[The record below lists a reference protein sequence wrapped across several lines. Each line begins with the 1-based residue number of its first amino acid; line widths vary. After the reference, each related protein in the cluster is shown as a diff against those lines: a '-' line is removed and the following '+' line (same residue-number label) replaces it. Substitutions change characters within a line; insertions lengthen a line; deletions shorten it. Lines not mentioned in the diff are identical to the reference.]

1 MQSVNS
7 EIPDRHS
14 STEPVGEI
22 AGAGERSAVELK
34 SGQPV
39 ANSGPVLR
47 RPTTPATAGRKPAA
61 RPTVSRGCEASP
73 LPQLKGRP
81 GFGAGSPE
89 EIARE
94 RASASGPPTDESA
107 GREAPALDHL
117 DSESIARLRALFELL
132 DRWDRE
138 AQHEAKIM

>member
-1 MQSVNS
+1 M
-7 EIPDRHS
+7 EDKPH
-14 STEPVGEI
+14 VG
-22 AGAGERSAVELK
+22 ADYAKTDVCVTGERGAVELK

-47 RPTTPATAGRKPAA
+47 RPTTPVTAGRKPAA
-61 RPTVSRGCEASP
+61 RPPVLRGREAAP
-73 LPQLKGRP
+73 PPQPKSWP

-94 RASASGPPTDESA
+94 RVSASGPPTDESTR
-107 GREAPALDHL
+107 REAPALDQL
-117 DSESIARLRALFELL
+117 DSEFIARLRALFELL